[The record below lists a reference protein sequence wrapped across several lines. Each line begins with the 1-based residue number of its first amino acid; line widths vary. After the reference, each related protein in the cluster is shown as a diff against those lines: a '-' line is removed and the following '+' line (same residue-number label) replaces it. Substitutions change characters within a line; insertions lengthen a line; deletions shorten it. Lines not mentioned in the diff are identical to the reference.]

1 MEASFLG
8 ADTGEFGGKHFNTKH
23 FERAGEVLFEALI
36 IYSGL
41 NIRQLV
47 KERGLP
53 EFDKDLKNYEKYNF
67 KDLMKELTSKKEVYD
82 AMNDGSSSDG
92 SDSAPSEDN
101 LSDDEMQ
108 KIMPITIRK
117 KDGNKKSMLE
127 AL

>member
-1 MEASFLG
+1 
-8 ADTGEFGGKHFNTKH
+8 
-23 FERAGEVLFEALI
+23 
-36 IYSGL
+36 
-41 NIRQLV
+41 
-47 KERGLP
+47 
-53 EFDKDLKNYEKYNF
+53 
-67 KDLMKELTSKKEVYD
+67 MKELTSKKEVYD

-127 AL
+127 ALWKRKEEKLKEIEAARKEKERSMQKPQIKKIFVWNPFNDRLRLNRVKKIETTDAWT

>member
-47 KERGLP
+47 KERGLS